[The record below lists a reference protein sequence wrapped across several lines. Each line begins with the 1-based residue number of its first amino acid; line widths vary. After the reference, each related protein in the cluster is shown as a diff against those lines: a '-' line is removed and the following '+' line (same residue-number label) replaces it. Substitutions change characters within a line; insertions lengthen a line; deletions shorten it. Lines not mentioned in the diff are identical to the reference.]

1 MLKRARLEPPD
12 RGRVNII
19 ASRNIRLRLA
29 RRMLSTSGSYEP
41 QHPAWAPLF
50 EAGAVLTREG
60 PMMGRQALSSFRIF
74 CPPEQC
80 PGATGA
86 CTWYGTFRGGL
97 RGWLVPIRLLLRDEV
112 FSPEDITVITWAFE
126 DTLQAMGVHDR
137 THPTATLIA
146 KRIIDLA
153 RPGER
158 NPGLLRDAVL
168 KSLRDDPGVSAL

>member
-1 MLKRARLEPPD
+1 
-12 RGRVNII
+12 
-19 ASRNIRLRLA
+19 
-29 RRMLSTSGSYEP
+29 
-41 QHPAWAPLF
+41 
-50 EAGAVLTREG
+50 
-60 PMMGRQALSSFRIF
+60 
-74 CPPEQC
+74 
-80 PGATGA
+80 
-86 CTWYGTFRGGL
+86 
-97 RGWLVPIRLLLRDEV
+97 LRDEV